1 MSYAINYA
9 DLWRRAARYVD
20 KTLQGMKPGDLP
32 VEQPTRT
39 ALLAAGEAIVVVVR
53 QPVYR
58 LCRTAWVR
66 LWHIA
71 STRRSTLRDSCGRR
85 GVLEWVDRGCVGN
98 IAGCL
103 RVHCPSSRLYTADV
117 ASVALR
123 EPLNLEVASACW
135 GTTRPR
141 RDIPFAD
148 MRGIPGMGL
157 GVWSASRWP
166 TVVNLSACEQ
176 V

>member
-53 QPVYR
+53 KPVYR

-71 STRRSTLRDSCGRR
+71 STRRSTLRDSCGSR

-98 IAGCL
+98 IVGCL
-103 RVHCPSSRLYTADV
+103 RVHCPSSRLYISGRCVCCVTRAI
-117 ASVALR
+117 
-123 EPLNLEVASACW
+123 EPRGGVRLLGHN
-135 GTTRPR
+135 RPR

-148 MRGIPGMGL
+148 MRGIPGMRL

-166 TVVNLSACEQ
+166 TEQ